1 MARRRTKKHTKRKRG
16 GDRKRGGGFT
26 FPGGSISPGNLI
38 VRANPQ
44 SGGPDCLAQSRPG
57 EQSLFSLQQA
67 RQGLPGMS
75 GGRYTTDL
83 SQSLI
88 GSSRPDVTPFPCE
101 RSIPNSLNLRGGS
114 RMVPLSVPTAG
125 YTTQVSSA
133 GGVPLLLNVP
143 QNGRSCVT
151 GGSRR
156 KRHRRSHRRRIHRVS
171 YRRRR

>member
-1 MARRRTKKHTKRKRG
+1 MARRRTKKQTK
-16 GDRKRGGGFT
+16 RKRGGGFT

-38 VRANPQ
+38 VRPNPQ
-44 SGGPDCLAQSRPG
+44 TGGPDCLAQSRPG
-57 EQSLFSLQQA
+57 ELSTFSLQQV

-88 GSSRPDVTPFPCE
+88 GSSRPDVVPFPCE
-101 RSIPNSLNLRGGS
+101 RSIPNPLNLRGGS
-114 RMVPLSVPTAG
+114 RMEPLSIPTAG
-125 YTTQVSSA
+125 YTTQASSA

-151 GGSRR
+151 GGSRH
-156 KRHRRSHRRRIHRVS
+156 KRRRHQRHRRRSHRVT